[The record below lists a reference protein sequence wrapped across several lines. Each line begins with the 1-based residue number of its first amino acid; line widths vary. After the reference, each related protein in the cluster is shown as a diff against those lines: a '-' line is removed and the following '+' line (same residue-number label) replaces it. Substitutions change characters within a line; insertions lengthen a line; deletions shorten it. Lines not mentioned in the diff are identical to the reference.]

1 MLSLKLSLDMT
12 MQKHHPL
19 RLHVR
24 SSTPW
29 LFLVQLALIFFFSPI
44 TSTPA
49 SSYTASA
56 STRLYSYNWLLI
68 A

>member
-12 MQKHHPL
+12 MQKQ
-19 RLHVR
+19 LHVR
-24 SSTPW
+24 SSAPW
-29 LFLVQLALIFFFSPI
+29 LFLVQLALILFFSPI